1 MEGFELSV
9 CFFVEGEGWVGGG
22 GGGVTRVQ
30 AVGIDDSRTFIVS
43 VFFCGVL

>member
-22 GGGVTRVQ
+22 GGNEGS
-30 AVGIDDSRTFIVS
+30 GSWD
-43 VFFCGVL
+43 

>member
-1 MEGFELSV
+1 MG
-9 CFFVEGEGWVGGG
+9 GWG

-43 VFFCGVL
+43 VFFFFVACFNCRFIILGGCQN

>member
-1 MEGFELSV
+1 M
-9 CFFVEGEGWVGGG
+9 

-43 VFFCGVL
+43 VFFFFFLWRALTVVSSY